1 MASSAAA
8 RKPVAAAA
16 HRDALAF
23 VTDDATREAVVRA
36 MRDANLPDASIIDG
50 GIGVALKQVE
60 PGIMPRFLLVD
71 VATSSTPV
79 ADVAALAAVM
89 EPGTKL
95 IVIGATNDVALFRD
109 LLGVGAADYLVKPLD
124 AQLLHAALAETG
136 ANVRHGHAP
145 AKLGRVAAFVGVRG
159 GAGTT
164 TLAVNAAW
172 LLAHERKQ
180 KTTLLDLD
188 LHFGTAA
195 LLLDLEPG
203 RGLREAMEHPGRID
217 SLFMERAMAKIGDR
231 LFVLGCEEPLREH
244 PAIDPAAL
252 EILLGEIRQNFSW
265 VVLDMPRAMIST
277 QAKAFNAITDL
288 MLVCDQSLTGIRDTI
303 RILDFVKESAPHTR
317 VKLIATSA
325 DGTKPKVSKADFEK
339 SIGRKIDHE
348 VPFDPKTVTTGAN
361 AGKPLIAVERNGKL
375 VKALRQITVD
385 LAGEERKS
393 SSSFFRRWFSK

>member
-8 RKPVAAAA
+8 RKPAAAA
-16 HRDALAF
+16 THRDALAF
-23 VTDDATREAVVRA
+23 VTDEATREAIARA
-36 MRDANLPDASIIDG
+36 MRDANLPGASIIDG
-50 GIGVALKQVE
+50 GIGMALKQVE
-60 PGIMPRFLLVD
+60 PGVMPRFLLVD

-136 ANVRHGHAP
+136 THVRHSHSP
-145 AKLGRVAAFVGVRG
+145 AKLGRVAAFVGARG
-159 GAGTT
+159 GAGST

-180 KTTLLDLD
+180 KTALIDLD

-195 LLLDLEPG
+195 LSLDLEPG

-244 PAIDPAAL
+244 PAVDPAAL

-265 VVLDMPRAMIST
+265 VVLDMPRSMVST
-277 QAKAFNAITDL
+277 QAKAFSAITDL
-288 MLVCDQSLTGIRDTI
+288 MLVCDQSLAGIRDTM
-303 RILDFVKESAPHTR
+303 RILDFIKESAPHTR
-317 VKLIATSA
+317 VKLLSTSV
-325 DGTKPKVSKADFEK
+325 DGTRPKIRRAEFEK
-339 SIGRKIDHE
+339 SIGRKLDYE
-348 VPFDPKTVTTGAN
+348 VPFDPKTVSAGAN

-375 VKALRQITVD
+375 VKIVRQMTVD
-385 LAGEERKS
+385 LVGNDDKAKS
-393 SSSFFRRWFSK
+393 GFFRRWMRK